1 MDIQASK
8 IELAK
13 MILDIDEHSVV
24 NKFIDFLNAE
34 STLSEQ
40 QKKAIDLALEQVD
53 RGETIPHEVVM
64 ENMRRRYPKYFKK

>member
-13 MILDIDEHSVV
+13 MILDIDEQSVV

-64 ENMRRRYPKYFKK
+64 ENTRRCYPKYFKN

>member
-13 MILDIDEHSVV
+13 MILDIDEQSVV
-24 NKFIDFLNAE
+24 NKFIDFLNTE
-34 STLSEQ
+34 STLSER

-53 RGETIPHEVVM
+53 RGETIPHEVNFIILTGINGYHV
-64 ENMRRRYPKYFKK
+64 K

>member
-13 MILDIDEHSVV
+13 MILDIDEQSVV
-24 NKFIDFLNAE
+24 NKFIDFLNTE

-53 RGETIPHEVVM
+53 RGKTIPHEVVM

>member
-13 MILDIDEHSVV
+13 MILDIDEQSVV
-24 NKFIDFLNAE
+24 NKFIDFLNTE

>member
-13 MILDIDEHSVV
+13 LILEIDDSSVID
-24 NKFIDFLNAE
+24 KFLDFFKSE

-40 QKKAIDLALEQVD
+40 QKRAIDLALEQVE

-64 ENMRRRYPKYFKK
+64 EETRKRYPKYFK